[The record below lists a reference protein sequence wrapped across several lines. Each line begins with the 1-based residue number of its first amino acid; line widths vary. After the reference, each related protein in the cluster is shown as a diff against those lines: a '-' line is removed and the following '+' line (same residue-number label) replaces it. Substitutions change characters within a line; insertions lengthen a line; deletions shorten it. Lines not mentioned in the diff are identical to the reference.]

1 MATKT
6 KRSAIVARIAK
17 TLSIT
22 VDGTE
27 VHMPVGKLENQML
40 NCLLISQVRQMAQD
54 NIKKI
59 KDMDGAITPRE
70 LKDLIDSVANLAK
83 SSSEIYSEVEGEIG
97 ADKQEKTAEK
107 SEQPEDEDDF
117 IDITQP
123 KQDPNGQPNRN
134 DPLPEQPAAD

>member
-22 VDGTE
+22 VDGSE

-40 NCLLISQVRQMAQD
+40 NCLLISQVRQMTQE
-54 NIKKI
+54 NLKRY
-59 KDMDGAITPRE
+59 KDLDQAITPKE

-97 ADKQEKTAEK
+97 ADKQEKAAEK
-107 SEQPEDEDDF
+107 IEESQQEDDDF

-123 KQDPNGQPNRN
+123 KQDQQDGQSNRN
-134 DPLPEQPAAD
+134 DPVL